1 MMAAPWLSRNHTVDI
16 HETTRLVR
24 NVRNGDPQAAAAL
37 LPLLYTEL
45 RVLAARIFAKQPAAN
60 TLQPTALLH
69 EAYLKLVD
77 QSASD
82 ITDRAHFFRLASRA
96 MRQVLIDHARANN
109 AAKRGGGV
117 REQLV
122 AEPAAPRQLNRLDWL
137 ALDEAISRLAE
148 LHPRQAAV
156 VEMRFFGGM
165 TTEET
170 AAALDV
176 SPRTVELDWRT
187 ARAWLS
193 QALHDEP

>member
-1 MMAAPWLSRNHTVDI
+1 MDI

-24 NVRNGDPQAAAAL
+24 NVRGGDPQAVAVL
-37 LPLLYTEL
+37 LPLLYNEL
-45 RVLAARIFAKQPAAN
+45 RALAARIFAKQPAAN

-77 QSASD
+77 QSSSD
-82 ITDRAHFFRLASRA
+82 LTDRVHFYRLAAKA

-117 REQLV
+117 RERIV
-122 AEPAAPRQLNRLDWL
+122 AEPQAPKQLDRLDWL
-137 ALDEAISRLAE
+137 ALDEAISKLGMLDA
-148 LHPRQAAV
+148 RQAAI

-170 AAALDV
+170 AAALGV
-176 SPRTVELDWRT
+176 STRTVELDWRT

-193 QALHDEP
+193 RFLNGEM